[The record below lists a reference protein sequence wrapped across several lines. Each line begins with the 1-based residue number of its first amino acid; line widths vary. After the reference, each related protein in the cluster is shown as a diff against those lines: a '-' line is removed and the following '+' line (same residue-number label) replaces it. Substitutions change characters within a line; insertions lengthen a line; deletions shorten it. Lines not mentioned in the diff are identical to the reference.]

1 MPETVGYGGYVEEPG
16 PAAPPAARDRPSRQA
31 QRWIRRAA
39 FVLVVLAV
47 ILFAGNAVAR
57 PGCSL
62 LPVELPADP
71 NRTLPGGTRA
81 QACAALGRPMPEA
94 RNLPLGLHETALT
107 VEGPPPVGADTHRR
121 VSVFYAIETS
131 NLVELTSQRGDQ
143 LPPGNV
149 GGVNGLVNDSPAII
163 TERTF
168 PASGAAAAF
177 SMVFYE
183 WARGGLL
190 HSLDV
195 RLDRGI
201 TRATADQIAASVR

>member
-1 MPETVGYGGYVEEPG
+1 MSGRVP
-16 PAAPPAARDRPSRQA
+16 
-31 QRWIRRAA
+31 RAA
-39 FVLVVLAV
+39 FAVVALAV

-62 LPVELPADP
+62 LPVALPADP

-94 RNLPLGLHETALT
+94 HYLPLGLHETALT
-107 VEGPPPVGADTHRR
+107 VDGPPPVGADTHRH
-121 VSVFYAIETS
+121 VSVFYAIEAS
-131 NLVELTSQRGDQ
+131 NLVELLSQRGDQ

-149 GGVNGLVNDSPAII
+149 GEVNGLVSGSPAII

-168 PASGAAAAF
+168 PASGASGTF

-183 WARGGLL
+183 WAQGGLVQ
-190 HSLDV
+190 SLDV
-195 RLDRGI
+195 RLDNGI
-201 TRATADQIAASVR
+201 TRAIADDIAASVR

>member
-1 MPETVGYGGYVEEPG
+1 MSASNRRQFGHNEHVPAFSGGLG
-16 PAAPPAARDRPSRQA
+16 PRKLGRAATTSAR
-31 QRWIRRAA
+31 IRRAA
-39 FVLVVLAV
+39 LVVVALVV

-131 NLVELTSQRGDQ
+131 NLVELTSQRAT
-143 LPPGNV
+143 
-149 GGVNGLVNDSPAII
+149 SS
-163 TERTF
+163 R
-168 PASGAAAAF
+168 
-177 SMVFYE
+177 
-183 WARGGLL
+183 
-190 HSLDV
+190 
-195 RLDRGI
+195 
-201 TRATADQIAASVR
+201 RATARRTGW